1 MRNNASQSLRITYYV
16 VLATRR
22 AVYYFIEP
30 MAESDIER
38 VQEIERRSFTTT
50 WSANTYRHELRH
62 PANSRYI
69 VARASATPPPPRHEA
84 QSTRRGL
91 LAQLLPSLF
100 GVSLPASSS
109 TYPIVGYGGLW
120 LSVDEG
126 HITTIAVMPEYRGR
140 GIGELAL
147 NGLIDQAMALNAD
160 MLTLEVR
167 VNNLVAQ
174 QLYLKYGFKPAGTR
188 PRYYTD
194 NGEDALIMWTESI
207 HLAAFQ
213 ERLQRLR
220 EQLFE
225 RLRLEAAEP
234 PPISAPSLLPPMP

>member
-1 MRNNASQSLRITYYV
+1 MTEN
-16 VLATRR
+16 
-22 AVYYFIEP
+22 
-30 MAESDIER
+30 DIER

-69 VARASATPPPPRHEA
+69 VARASTTPPPPRHNG
-84 QSTRRGL
+84 QPSRRGI
-91 LAQLLPSLF
+91 LANLLPSIF
-100 GVSLPASSS
+100 GATPQPASP
-109 TYPIVGYGGLW
+109 YPIVGYGGLW

-126 HITTIAVMPEYRGR
+126 HITTIAVAPEYRGR

-147 NGLIDQAMALNAD
+147 NGLIDQGMALNAD

-167 VNNLVAQ
+167 VSNVVAQ

-207 HLAAFQ
+207 HLASYQ
-213 ERLQRLR
+213 ERLHKLR
-220 EQLFE
+220 EHLFE

-234 PPISAPSLLPPMP
+234 PPASTGGLLPSVPSRTSE

>member
-1 MRNNASQSLRITYYV
+1 M
-16 VLATRR
+16 
-22 AVYYFIEP
+22 YYFIEP
-30 MAESDIER
+30 MIEHDIDQ
-38 VQEIERRSFTTT
+38 VQTIEHRSFSTT

-69 VARASATPPPPRHEA
+69 VARASPTPPPPRSPQHGA
-84 QSTRRGL
+84 RRGL
-91 LAQLLPSLF
+91 LANLLPSIF
-100 GVSLPASSS
+100 GSVAQPPISP
-109 TYPIVGYGGLW
+109 YPIVGYGGLW

-126 HITTIAVMPEYRGR
+126 HITTIAVAPEYRGR

-147 NGLIDQAMALNAD
+147 NGLIDQAVALNAD

-167 VNNLVAQ
+167 VSNLVAQ

-207 HLAAFQ
+207 HAAGYQ
-213 ERLQRLR
+213 ERLRQLR
-220 EQLFE
+220 DKLFE

-234 PPISAPSLLPPMP
+234 PPKTARGPGVPAS

>member
-1 MRNNASQSLRITYYV
+1 MV
-16 VLATRR
+16 
-22 AVYYFIEP
+22 
-30 MAESDIER
+30 ESDIER
-38 VQEIERRSFTTT
+38 VQEIERRSFSTP

-62 PANSRYI
+62 PSNSRYI
-69 VARASATPPPPRHEA
+69 VARASTTPPPPRNQA
-84 QSTRRGL
+84 QPQRRGL
-91 LAQLLPSLF
+91 LANLLPGIF
-100 GVSLPASSS
+100 GGAPGSSPS
-109 TYPIVGYGGLW
+109 PYPIVGYGGLW

-126 HITTIAVMPEYRGR
+126 HITTIAVAPEYRGR

-147 NGLIDQAMALNAD
+147 NGLIDQALALNAD

-167 VNNLVAQ
+167 VTNVVAQ

-207 HLAAFQ
+207 HLAAYQ
-213 ERLQRLR
+213 ERLHRLR
-220 EQLFE
+220 EQLFD

-234 PPISAPSLLPPMP
+234 PPSSAASARP